1 VLLYKERTRG
11 DAMAVIDSFMT
22 LVDTISG
29 HTPKHLLERGPQ
41 MSLAF
46 FMTLVD
52 VTSGHTPKHLIVRGP
67 QISLAD
73 L

>member
-1 VLLYKERTRG
+1 
-11 DAMAVIDSFMT
+11 MT

-29 HTPKHLLERGPQ
+29 HTPKHLLVRGPQ

-67 QISLAD
+67 QMSLAG